1 MPFAEA
7 SIVEW
12 LRITFSLHHSRFE
25 ACGLPAGGNVRRGIA
40 TAWSGIMSVTNA
52 LDLNR
57 LPSQELAQQAQ
68 DSPTNTGAALAVP
81 TSALPQDQ
89 FTPSSSIESADTTAQ
104 AAGIF
109 SAPKTSALPSSGA
122 SLVQPPTNSSATVAL
137 PSRTST
143 QAAGTGS
150 SGANASSANAE
161 SASGSQDATRSTSS
175 PSTTSTSTATGSVAQ
190 QTQLNALNNALAALG
205 LSAADI
211 RQIDRVASL
220 INDFN
225 PTTFTSLAY
234 QLESQVQN
242 STAPSA
248 SARNTQAAV
257 AGASA
262 TSTSSTSTAATPP
275 ALQSFSSSPQSGSN
289 SQSAQG
295 NAAAAT
301 TTARAGPKAT
311 AAIA

>member
-12 LRITFSLHHSRFE
+12 LRITSSLHHSRFE

-143 QAAGTGS
+143 QAAEEALARTHRARMQKALLVRRTRRDRLLHPRQPQLRLRRAALRSRRNSMRSTTRSLRLGS
-150 SGANASSANAE
+150 APPTFGKSI
-161 SASGSQDATRSTSS
+161 GSQA
-175 PSTTSTSTATGSVAQ
+175 
-190 QTQLNALNNALAALG
+190 
-205 LSAADI
+205 
-211 RQIDRVASL
+211 
-220 INDFN
+220 
-225 PTTFTSLAY
+225 
-234 QLESQVQN
+234 
-242 STAPSA
+242 
-248 SARNTQAAV
+248 
-257 AGASA
+257 
-262 TSTSSTSTAATPP
+262 
-275 ALQSFSSSPQSGSN
+275 
-289 SQSAQG
+289 
-295 NAAAAT
+295 
-301 TTARAGPKAT
+301 
-311 AAIA
+311 